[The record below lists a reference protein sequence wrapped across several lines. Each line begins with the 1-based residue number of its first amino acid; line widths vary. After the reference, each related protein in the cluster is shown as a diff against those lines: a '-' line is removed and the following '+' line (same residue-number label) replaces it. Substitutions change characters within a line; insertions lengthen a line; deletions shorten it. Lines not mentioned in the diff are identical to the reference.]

1 MATGTHKIVA
11 KMYIFKVLFV
21 KGSLIGLFQ
30 KLTSLKLMINSL
42 SRKTA
47 TYFYL

>member
-1 MATGTHKIVA
+1 
-11 KMYIFKVLFV
+11 MYIFKVLFV
-21 KGSLIGLFQ
+21 KDSLIGLFQ

-47 TYFYL
+47 NVLCLIVNIINRKKS